1 MASQNDLTAN
11 KILLEMNQ
19 IQTNETN
26 NEQQSDADD
35 EING

>member
-19 IQTNETN
+19 IQANETN
-26 NEQQSDADD
+26 NEQYSDTDD
-35 EING
+35 EISG